1 MGDVSPR
8 KKRMRSHTK
17 RRKKGMPSTPLIGK
31 NAVAV
36 ARRGL
41 EELGEGAVGEH
52 IGVQQVS
59 LESATHRFAAEVPGY
74 DGWEWNAVVACVP
87 GSKYVTLS
95 EVALVLGGSALQPP
109 RWVPYHERVRPGDL
123 GPNDV
128 MPPRD
133 DDPRLTA
140 DERTAAMDFGTT
152 KKLSKA
158 GLNGTKVRW
167 QNGAFGPQS
176 EYAEKA
182 KLPCY
187 TCAFYVPM
195 TDPVGNNFGVCTNE
209 YSADGHIVH
218 SRYGCGAHTD
228 TPPVEPLGV
237 VELQPFDDEHPVSVD
252 TIS

>member
-1 MGDVSPR
+1 
-8 KKRMRSHTK
+8 
-17 RRKKGMPSTPLIGK
+17 MPSTPLIGK

-140 DERTAAMDFGTT
+140 DGRTAAMDFGTT
-152 KKLSKA
+152 RKLTKA

-167 QNGAFGPQS
+167 QNGALARSLSMRKKRSFRVIT
-176 EYAEKA
+176 A
-182 KLPCY
+182 LF
-187 TCAFYVPM
+187 TF
-195 TDPVGNNFGVCTNE
+195 
-209 YSADGHIVH
+209 
-218 SRYGCGAHTD
+218 
-228 TPPVEPLGV
+228 L
-237 VELQPFDDEHPVSVD
+237 
-252 TIS
+252 